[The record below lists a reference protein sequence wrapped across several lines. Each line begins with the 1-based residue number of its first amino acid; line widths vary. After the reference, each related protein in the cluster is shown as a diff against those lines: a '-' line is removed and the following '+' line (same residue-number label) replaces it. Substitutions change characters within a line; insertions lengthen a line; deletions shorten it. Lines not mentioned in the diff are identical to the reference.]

1 MEGFRD
7 RNFSLEDG
15 VTKRQAEKKL
25 KNNLNHVEVVKNRI
39 KVLTSQANYN
49 RFRQQYQTNKI
60 ERHYQLHAEIVKERQ
75 EVDHICKSRD
85 HSQKKKEINEKMN
98 QEMKE
103 RIGEA
108 VEKVRQE
115 KNQQSQ

>member
-1 MEGFRD
+1 M
-7 RNFSLEDG
+7 
-15 VTKRQAEKKL
+15 
-25 KNNLNHVEVVKNRI
+25 
-39 KVLTSQANYN
+39 
-49 RFRQQYQTNKI
+49 
-60 ERHYQLHAEIVKERQ
+60 KERQ
-75 EVDHICKSRD
+75 KVDHICKSRD
-85 HSQKKKEINEKMN
+85 HSQKKKEINERMN